1 MASIVLRQFGGMMPS
16 ANKKAIPEAAATYVR
31 NINPRFGDFR
41 PLPVASNVATV
52 TAGATL
58 YKFEGSATFLTNS
71 NQVNYVRGPIPTDTT
86 ERTYY
91 TGDGAPKVTDLTG
104 TVRALGVPAP
114 SAAPSVTVNTVDEYS
129 REDADKAL
137 PEALN
142 YFVNSVLA
150 NQEWTYVGLEDAE
163 ITQFTTSSAP
173 WNFEFL
179 IAGSEVG
186 GVFVP
191 TNTTLR
197 NLMDARLSF
206 HLDTVSGALYGMVPL
221 TLRGAQLSF
230 GAGLE
235 TAISSITNPETGAAL
250 LTAGQVADLMESL
263 TDMLKDADEN
273 RDAVIPRIRKLKEDF
288 IALASSTE
296 ALTEADTAAVA
307 AFYARTEVDTAIDN
321 AKTAAAYEILNAV
334 TTYNTVIS

>member
-1 MASIVLRQFGGMMPS
+1 MASIILREFGGMMPS

-31 NINPRFGDFR
+31 NITPRFGDFR
-41 PLPVASNVATV
+41 PLPVAANVATV

-58 YKFEGSATFLTNS
+58 YKFEGSGTFITKTTS
-71 NQVNYVRGPIPTDTT
+71 VNFVRGPIPTDTT

-104 TVRALGVPAP
+104 AVRALGVPAP
-114 SAAPSVTVNTVDEYS
+114 TTAPTVTVNTVDEYS

-150 NQEWTYVGLEDAE
+150 NQSWTYVGLENAE
-163 ITQFTTSSAP
+163 LTQFYASPSP

-191 TNTTLR
+191 TNPTLR
-197 NLMDARLSF
+197 NLQDARLSY
-206 HLDTVSGALYGMVPL
+206 HQDTISGSVYGMVPL

-235 TAISSITNPETGAAL
+235 TAIATITNPETGSAL
-250 LTAGQVADLMESL
+250 LTSGQVDDLMDAL
-263 TDMLKDADEN
+263 ADMLKDADAN
-273 RDAVIPRIRKLKEDF
+273 RDAIIPRIRKLKEDF

-296 ALTEADTAAVA
+296 TLTEADSAAVT
-307 AFYARTEVDTAIDN
+307 AFYARSEVAAAIAN

-334 TTYNTVIS
+334 TTYNTAS